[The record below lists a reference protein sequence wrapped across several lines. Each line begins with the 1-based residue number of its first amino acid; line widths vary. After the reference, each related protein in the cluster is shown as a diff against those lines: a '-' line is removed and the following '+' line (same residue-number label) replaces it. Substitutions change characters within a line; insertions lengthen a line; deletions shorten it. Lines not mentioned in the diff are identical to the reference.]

1 MKKYF
6 ILIILSSCISFLF
19 GIALCHFT
27 KIRKDTK
34 QPFSIKSFY
43 SEEGALESFSFGDN
57 NGLTII
63 GVYSSDGLETLN
75 IYDEEKDY
83 QQSTSFVKSY
93 GGKIN
98 GPEPP
103 KDDEIF
109 EINSFLIRSE
119 VINNKELQYYIEN
132 TDNPEIIMWE
142 KKQ

>member
-19 GIALCHFT
+19 GIALCYFT

-57 NGLTII
+57 NCLTII

-75 IYDEEKDY
+75 IYDE
-83 QQSTSFVKSY
+83 
-93 GGKIN
+93 
-98 GPEPP
+98 
-103 KDDEIF
+103 
-109 EINSFLIRSE
+109 
-119 VINNKELQYYIEN
+119 
-132 TDNPEIIMWE
+132 
-142 KKQ
+142 

>member
-6 ILIILSSCISFLF
+6 ISSILSSCICFLL
-19 GIALCHFT
+19 GIGICYFIN
-27 KIRKDTK
+27 IRKNTK
-34 QPFSIKSFY
+34 QSFSIKSFY

-93 GGKIN
+93 DGKIN

-109 EINSFLIRSE
+109 ELNSFLIRSE
-119 VINNKELQYYIEN
+119 VINNKELLYYIEN
-132 TDNPEIIMWE
+132 TDDPKIVLQED
-142 KKQ
+142 